1 MEVKYRDIAQD
12 IARKAVDGSLD
23 LDEFNALVE
32 EQRRELI
39 RKRDHLIVKD
49 ETYELI
55 QKLPEYRQHYKGP
68 VKKNLERLQVDAD
81 ALYVYYVYKANISV
95 AKQKEKDFGSKA
107 LCSSLTLKKA
117 KAMDSTVRF
126 FRKYMGFNL
135 EPPSPVELFAV
146 VETLDTL
153 KQEMPKFYSQLK
165 TQGKRQ
171 EKAKANDLGMEL

>member
-39 RKRDHLIVKD
+39 RKRDHLVVKD

-68 VKKNLERLQVDAD
+68 VKKNLERLQVMRMHYMHTMFMKPTFQLQNKKKKILVQKLC
-81 ALYVYYVYKANISV
+81 AL
-95 AKQKEKDFGSKA
+95 
-107 LCSSLTLKKA
+107 L
-117 KAMDSTVRF
+117 
-126 FRKYMGFNL
+126 
-135 EPPSPVELFAV
+135 
-146 VETLDTL
+146 
-153 KQEMPKFYSQLK
+153 
-165 TQGKRQ
+165 
-171 EKAKANDLGMEL
+171 

>member
-39 RKRDHLIVKD
+39 RKRDHLVVKD

-68 VKKNLERLQVDAD
+68 VKKIWKDYRWMRM
-81 ALYVYYVYKANISV
+81 LYTHIMCIKPT
-95 AKQKEKDFGSKA
+95 F
-107 LCSSLTLKKA
+107 
-117 KAMDSTVRF
+117 
-126 FRKYMGFNL
+126 
-135 EPPSPVELFAV
+135 
-146 VETLDTL
+146 
-153 KQEMPKFYSQLK
+153 
-165 TQGKRQ
+165 
-171 EKAKANDLGMEL
+171 